1 MVARN
6 EKVWYNC
13 INYSLCEVRAVQK
26 NLIEKIKESLGSVLP
41 VAAIVFLL
49 MVSIVPV
56 SGELFFMFFV
66 GTVMLV
72 VGIGLFTLGADTS
85 MIIIGEEI
93 GAKLVR
99 LKKIWIILPVC
110 FVIGVL
116 VTVAEP
122 DLKVLADQTP
132 IVDTQVMVWSVG
144 IGVGLFLALAFLRIF
159 LQIRINVLFIILYA
173 VVFIFACSPLISP
186 SFIPTAFD
194 SGGVTTGPITVPFIM
209 ALGLGLSSIR
219 GDKTSEEDSFGLV
232 AMCSIGPILTV
243 LLLGAM
249 NSTDTPEQTIAPIGS
264 YDTVS
269 EVFRQFIHALP
280 HYMKDVFSAI
290 IPIVAFFLLFNAVSL
305 KLDKKTLIKIFVGL
319 AFTYFGLVLFLTGAN
334 VGFMP
339 IGQYLGES
347 LAGSGYSWI
356 LVPIGMII
364 GYFIVSAE
372 PAVHVLKQQVETITE
387 GRISAKAL
395 GTSLAIGVAASV
407 GIAMIRVITGV
418 SILWFLIPGYAL
430 ALIITCFVPPIFT
443 SVAFDAGGVASG
455 PLTATFLLPLAM
467 GASFAA
473 GGNIAED
480 AFGIVAMVAMT
491 PLLTIQLLGLISKFK
506 AVPKVQVAEGQV
518 FPIALDA
525 SCDTVVFLDGKEKQA

>member
-1 MVARN
+1 M
-6 EKVWYNC
+6 
-13 INYSLCEVRAVQK
+13 RALKK

-41 VAAIVFLL
+41 VAAVVFLL
-49 MVSIVPV
+49 MVSIVPI

-66 GTVMLV
+66 GTVLLV

-85 MIIIGEEI
+85 MIIIGEKI

-99 LKKIWIILPVC
+99 LKKVWIILPVC

-132 IVDTQVMVWSVG
+132 IVETQVMVWSVG
-144 IGVGLFLALAFLRIF
+144 LGVGLFLALAFLRIF
-159 LQIRINVLFIILYA
+159 MQIRINILFIILYA
-173 VVFIFACSPLISP
+173 AVFIFACSPLISP

-232 AMCSIGPILTV
+232 AMGSIGPILTV
-243 LLLGAM
+243 LILGAA
-249 NSTDTPEQTIAPIGS
+249 NSTDTAEQVIAPIGS
-264 YDTVS
+264 YETVA
-269 EVFRQFIHALP
+269 EVFRQFIHGLP
-280 HYMKDVFSAI
+280 HYIKDVFSAI

-319 AFTYFGLVLFLTGAN
+319 AFTYIGLVLFLTGAN

-395 GTSLAIGVAASV
+395 GLSLAIGVAASV
-407 GIAMIRVITGV
+407 GIAMIRVITGI
-418 SILWFLIPGYAL
+418 SILWFLIPGYAF
-430 ALIITCFVPPIFT
+430 ALIISCIVPPIFT

-467 GASFAA
+467 GASFAS

-491 PLLTIQLLGLISKFK
+491 PLLTIQILGLVSKFK
-506 AVPKVQVAEGQV
+506 SAPKLQTAEGQI
-518 FPIALDA
+518 FPITLDA
-525 SCDTVVFLDGKEKQA
+525 SCDTVVILDRKDG

>member
-1 MVARN
+1 M
-6 EKVWYNC
+6 
-13 INYSLCEVRAVQK
+13 
-26 NLIEKIKESLGSVLP
+26 EKIKESLGSVLP
-41 VAAIVFLL
+41 VAAIVFIL
-49 MVSIVPV
+49 MLTIVPV
-56 SGELFFMFFV
+56 SGEMFFMFFI

-99 LKKIWIILPVC
+99 LKKIGLILPVC
-110 FVIGVL
+110 FIIGVL

-132 IVDTQVMVWSVG
+132 IVDTQIMVWSVG
-144 IGVGLFLALAFLRIF
+144 VGVGIFLALAFWRIF
-159 LQIRINVLFIILYA
+159 LQIKISVLFVILYA
-173 VVFIFACSPLISP
+173 FVFIFACSPLISP
-186 SFIPTAFD
+186 SFVPTAFD

-232 AMCSIGPILTV
+232 AMCSVGPILTV
-243 LLLGAM
+243 LILGAL
-249 NSTDTPEQTIAPIGS
+249 SDTNVPEQTLEPIGEYS
-264 YDTVS
+264 LVS
-269 EVFRQFIHALP
+269 EVFGKFMHALP
-280 HYMKDVFSAI
+280 HYMKDVAMAI
-290 IPIVAFFLLFNAVSL
+290 LPIVAFFVFFNAISL

-319 AFTYFGLVLFLTGAN
+319 AFTYIGLVLFLTGAN
-334 VGFMP
+334 TGFMP

-347 LAGSGYSWI
+347 LAGSGYSWV
-356 LVPIGMII
+356 LVPIGMVI

-395 GTSLAIGVAASV
+395 GLSLAIGVACSV

-418 SILWFLIPGYAL
+418 SIFWFLIPGYAL
-430 ALIITCFVPPIFT
+430 ALIISFLVPPIFT

-467 GASFAA
+467 GASVAA
-473 GGNIAED
+473 GGNMAED

-491 PLLTIQLLGLISKFK
+491 PLLTIQLLGLVSKFK
-506 AVPKVQVAEGQV
+506 SAPKTEVLEGQM
-518 FPIALDA
+518 FPLKLDE
-525 SCDTVVFLDGKEKQA
+525 SCDTVVILDKKEGV

>member
-1 MVARN
+1 M
-6 EKVWYNC
+6 
-13 INYSLCEVRAVQK
+13 QK
-26 NLIEKIKESLGSVLP
+26 NLLEKIKESLGSVIP
-41 VAAIVFLL
+41 VAAIVFIL
-49 MVSIVPV
+49 MLTIVPV
-56 SGELFFMFFV
+56 SGEMFFMFFI

-99 LKKIWIILPVC
+99 LKKIWLILPVC
-110 FVIGVL
+110 FIIGVL

-132 IVDTQVMVWSVG
+132 IVDSQIMIWSVG
-144 IGVGLFLALAFLRIF
+144 IGVGIFLALAFLRIF
-159 LQIRINVLFIILYA
+159 LQIKISVLFVIMYA
-173 VVFIFACSPLISP
+173 LVFVFACSPLISS

-243 LLLGAM
+243 LILGAM
-249 NSTDTPEQTIAPIGS
+249 SNTDIPQQTLEPIGEYS
-264 YDTVS
+264 FVS
-269 EVFRQFIHALP
+269 EVFRKFTHALP
-280 HYMKDVFSAI
+280 HYMKDVAMAI
-290 IPIVAFFLLFNAVSL
+290 LPIIAFFIFFNAISL

-319 AFTYFGLVLFLTGAN
+319 FFTYIGLVLFLTGAN
-334 VGFMP
+334 IGFMP

-356 LVPIGMII
+356 LIPIGMVI

-395 GTSLAIGVAASV
+395 GLSLAIGVACSV

-418 SILWFLIPGYAL
+418 SILWFLIPGYAF
-430 ALIITCFVPPIFT
+430 ALIISFLVPPIFT

-467 GASFAA
+467 GASVAA
-473 GGNIAED
+473 GGNMAED

-506 AVPKVQVAEGQV
+506 SAPKMAAMEGQV
-518 FPIALDA
+518 FPVRLDA
-525 SCDTVVFLDGKEKQA
+525 SCDTVVILDKREGV

>member
-1 MVARN
+1 MRGVPV
-6 EKVWYNC
+6 K
-13 INYSLCEVRAVQK
+13 K
-26 NLIEKIKESLGSVLP
+26 NLVEKIKESLGSVLP

-49 MVSIVPV
+49 MITIVPV
-56 SGELFFMFFV
+56 SGEMFFMFFM
-66 GTVMLV
+66 GTIMLV

-85 MIIIGEEI
+85 MIIIGTEI

-110 FVIGVL
+110 FIIGVL

-132 IVDTQVMVWSVG
+132 IVDTQVMIWAVG
-144 IGVGLFLALAFLRIF
+144 IGVGLFLVLAFLRIF
-159 LQIRINVLFIILYA
+159 LQIKISVLFIILYA
-173 VVFIFACSPLISP
+173 IVFAFACSPLISP

-232 AMCSIGPILTV
+232 AMCSVGPILTV

-249 NSTDTPEQTIAPIGS
+249 NSTDVPVQTLEPIGEYS
-264 YDTVS
+264 LVS
-269 EVFRQFIHALP
+269 EVFRQFSHSFP
-280 HYMKDVFSAI
+280 HYMKDVAYAI
-290 IPIVAFFLLFNAVSL
+290 LPIVAFFLFFNFVSL

-319 AFTYFGLVLFLTGAN
+319 VFTYIGLVLFLTGAN

-347 LAGSGYSWI
+347 LSGGKYSWLLI
-356 LVPIGMII
+356 PIGMII

-387 GRISAKAL
+387 GRISARAL
-395 GTSLAIGVAASV
+395 GLSLAIGVAVSV
-407 GIAMIRVITGV
+407 GIAMIRVLTGV
-418 SILWFLIPGYAL
+418 SIMWFLIPGYAL
-430 ALIITCFVPPIFT
+430 ALIISCIVPPIFT

-491 PLLTIQLLGLISKFK
+491 PLLTIQILGLVSKFRSAP
-506 AVPKVQVAEGQV
+506 AVHAPEGQV
-518 FPIALDA
+518 FPITLGEG
-525 SCDTVVFLDGKEKQA
+525 CDTVVFLDKKEAE

>member
-1 MVARN
+1 M
-6 EKVWYNC
+6 
-13 INYSLCEVRAVQK
+13 QK
-26 NLIEKIKESLGSVLP
+26 NLLEKIKESLGSVLP

-49 MVSIVPV
+49 MISIVPV
-56 SGELFFMFFV
+56 SGEMFFMFFM

-99 LKKIWIILPVC
+99 LKKVWLILPIC
-110 FVIGVL
+110 FIIGVL

-132 IVDTQVMVWSVG
+132 IVDTSLMVWAVG
-144 IGVGLFLALAFLRIF
+144 IGVGVFLALAFLRIF
-159 LQIRINVLFIILYA
+159 LQIRISVLFVIFYA
-173 VVFIFACSPLISP
+173 ITFIFACSPLISP
-186 SFIPTAFD
+186 DFIPTAFD
-194 SGGVTTGPITVPFIM
+194 SGGVTTGPITVPFVM

-243 LLLGAM
+243 LILGAL
-249 NSTDTPEQTIAPIGS
+249 NNTDIPEQTIEPIGDYS
-264 YDTVS
+264 LVS
-269 EVFRQFIHALP
+269 EVFGHFAYTLP
-280 HYMKDVFSAI
+280 HYMKDVAMAI
-290 IPIVAFFLLFNAVSL
+290 LPIVAFFLFFNAVSL

-319 AFTYFGLVLFLTGAN
+319 VFTYIGLVLFLTGAN
-334 VGFMP
+334 AGFMP
-339 IGQYLGES
+339 IGQYIGES
-347 LAGSGYSWI
+347 LSGSGYSWI
-356 LVPIGMII
+356 LVPIGMVI

-395 GTSLAIGVAASV
+395 GISLAVGVSASV
-407 GIAMIRVITGV
+407 GIAMIRVITGI
-418 SILWFLIPGYAL
+418 SILWFLIPGYAM
-430 ALIITCFVPPIFT
+430 ALIISFLVPPIFT

-473 GGNIAED
+473 GGNIATD

-491 PLLTIQLLGLISKFK
+491 PLLTIQILGLVSRFRVSPRA
-506 AVPKVQVAEGQV
+506 AVREGTI
-518 FPIALDA
+518 FPIALTPD
-525 SCDTVVFLDGKEKQA
+525 CDDVIVLEKEGV

>member
-1 MVARN
+1 M
-6 EKVWYNC
+6 K
-13 INYSLCEVRAVQK
+13 K

-41 VAAIVFLL
+41 VAAVVFLL
-49 MVSIVPV
+49 MISIVPI

-66 GTVMLV
+66 GTVFLV

-93 GAKLVR
+93 GAKLVKLR
-99 LKKIWIILPVC
+99 KVWFILPVC
-110 FVIGVL
+110 FLIGVL

-132 IVDTQVMVWSVG
+132 IVESTVMIWAVG
-144 IGVGLFLALAFLRIF
+144 VGVGLFLAVAFLRIF
-159 LQIRINVLFIILYA
+159 LQVRISVLFIIFYA
-173 VVFIFACSPLISP
+173 LVFGFACSPLIS
-186 SFIPTAFD
+186 SGFIPTAFD

-219 GDKTSEEDSFGLV
+219 GDKTSAEDSFGLV

-243 LLLGAM
+243 LILGAL
-249 NSTDTPEQTIAPIGS
+249 NSTETVSQTLTPAGS
-264 YDTVS
+264 YDSVS
-269 EVFRQFIHALP
+269 EAFAQFIKAFP
-280 HYMKDVFSAI
+280 HYMEEVASALLPI
-290 IPIVAFFLLFNAVSL
+290 IVFFLIFNFISL

-319 AFTYFGLVLFLTGAN
+319 AFTYIGLVLFLTGAN

-347 LAGSGYSWI
+347 LGGSKFSWI

-387 GRISAKAL
+387 GRITGKAL
-395 GTSLAIGVAASV
+395 GMSLALGVAASV
-407 GIAMIRVITGV
+407 GIAMLRCLTGI
-418 SILWFLIPGYAL
+418 SILWFIIPGYAF
-430 ALIITCFVPPIFT
+430 ALIISCIVPPIFT

-467 GASFAA
+467 GACSSV

-491 PLLTIQLLGLISKFK
+491 PLLTIQILGLISKFK
-506 AVPKVQVAEGQV
+506 SAPVTQAPTGV
-518 FPIALDA
+518 FPIMLDA
-525 SCDTVVFLDGKEKQA
+525 DCDKPVWLDNGKEGGL

>member
-1 MVARN
+1 M
-6 EKVWYNC
+6 K
-13 INYSLCEVRAVQK
+13 K
-26 NLIEKIKESLGSVLP
+26 NLIDKIKESLGSVLP
-41 VAAIVFLL
+41 VTAVVFLL
-49 MVSIVPV
+49 MISIVPI

-93 GAKLVR
+93 GAKLVKMR
-99 LKKIWIILPVC
+99 KIWLILPIC

-122 DLKVLADQTP
+122 DLKVLAEQTP
-132 IVDTQVMVWSVG
+132 IVDTQVMIWSVG
-144 IGVGLFLALAFLRIF
+144 IGVGLFLAFAFLRIF
-159 LQIRINVLFIILYA
+159 LQIRISVLFIIFYA
-173 VVFIFACSPLISP
+173 LVFIFACSPLISH

-219 GDKTSEEDSFGLV
+219 GDKTSAEDSFGLV
-232 AMCSIGPILTV
+232 AMCSIGPIITV
-243 LLLGAM
+243 LILGAL
-249 NSTDTPEQTIAPIGS
+249 NSTDTIEQTLTPAGS
-264 YDTVS
+264 YESVS
-269 EVFRQFIHALP
+269 EAFMEFVYAFP
-280 HYMKDVFSAI
+280 HYLKDVASAI
-290 IPIVAFFLLFNAVSL
+290 LPIVAFFLIFNAVSL

-319 AFTYFGLVLFLTGAN
+319 VFTYVGLVLFLTGAN

-347 LAGSGYSWI
+347 LAGGGYSWL
-356 LVPIGMII
+356 LVPIGMLI

-387 GRISAKAL
+387 GRITGKAL
-395 GTSLAIGVAASV
+395 GLSLALGVAASV
-407 GIAMIRVITGV
+407 GIAMLRVLTGI
-418 SILWFLIPGYAL
+418 SILWFLIPGYVL
-430 ALIITCFVPPIFT
+430 ALIISCIVPPIFT

-467 GASFAA
+467 GACSAV

-491 PLLTIQLLGLISKFK
+491 PLLTIQILGLVSKFK
-506 AVPKVQVAEGQV
+506 SAPAVAAPAGV

-525 SCDTVVFLDGKEKQA
+525 SLDTVVWLDNGKDGAN